1 MFPLLPTDAR
11 SDQGPVPLP
20 DEDAVRRGIVR
31 HLNPDAVDPGGVVG
45 ADVYRNPSLPVATS
59 GTLLNGG
66 SLIQAETYTDT
77 GSSTGPPAEC
87 RRSPISGRNVDLKR
101 LLRRHPES

>member
-66 SLIQAETYTDT
+66 SLIQAETYTHT
-77 GSSTGPPAEC
+77 GSSTGRAEC